1 MAVLI
6 CKMCGG
12 NLEITEGMTTAKCPY
27 CGTTQTLPKL
37 DDEKR
42 LRLYDRANHFRRSN
56 DYDKAMAVYE
66 QILSEDQTDSEAYWS
81 IVLCR
86 YGIEYVEDP
95 NSHQRVPT
103 INRTQ
108 YTSVLA
114 DEDYKAALQYA
125 DVVQRQIYEKEAAAI
140 DSIQKGIW
148 QISRKEEHYDI
159 FICYKET
166 GEDGNRTKE
175 SVLADEIYYILTREG
190 YRVFCARIT
199 LEDKLG
205 MAYEPY
211 IFAAINSARVMVVL
225 GTSPENFQAVWVRN
239 EWSRYLSLI
248 RQGEKKVLIPAYRD
262 MDPYDLPKEFSHLQA
277 LDMSRIGFSQDL
289 LHGIRKILRESPAVT
304 RESIVPEQVRGIE
317 YQAVEVKTRK
327 TGWEP
332 YGWKRGILVAILLVA
347 AILLL
352 NAAAIYN
359 RWKKDHGEKIQDPA
373 VTEEG
378 ASGITDVT
386 DSDAVIEDYF
396 WDLQETDKTQV
407 REFSGVL
414 EQFVSAVYQC
424 PAKEVSDAQL
434 ARMKQ
439 LYIKRDWEEWQIGY
453 SSESPSWEQGGL
465 TDAEDGLTW
474 MVFSGD
480 AELRLGSLPRFTNL
494 QKLDVDTAVTAENIQ
509 GLSLESISAYFDSPV
524 EAASVIKHPEN
535 IRELGFNS
543 GAESLEGLQAFEN
556 LETLSIDYSEL
567 DTIDQMVNAKK
578 LKKLTLIADAS
589 LEDFTVLGK
598 LTDLEWLELEATG
611 LRSLNFAQNLQNL
624 KGIEVR
630 DAEIRSL
637 AGLENCTSLRSLS
650 VTDCIELKDLSLVQ
664 EFTDLEELTLD
675 VPYQCPDPELGGLK
689 NLKKLT
695 LEQYEDCS
703 FLQDMTGLT
712 QLHLSGCTFPENMD
726 FSKLTSLRDFSYTYT
741 TGVAMD
747 VAVVESIQSLERLSL
762 NGVTTYHDISGLF
775 AMPKLKEL
783 DISGMECEIDF
794 DAVRENTTLEIL
806 HMDDMILFENAWES
820 SPMPGYI
827 TAGWDD
833 VELEE
838 NIDFLTR
845 FTGLRELYLAGN
857 GLTDISFAGQMPT
870 LEVLD
875 ISENYITQLRPLMG
889 LPSLK
894 KVICADNPLT
904 DKNVLGDSVVIDD
917 TPDDDWYN

>member
-95 NSHQRVPT
+95 NSHQRIPT

-140 DSIQKGIW
+140 DTIQQGIW
-148 QISRKEEHYDI
+148 QISRREEHYDI

-175 SVLADEIYYILTREG
+175 SVLADEIYYMLTREG

-239 EWSRYLSLI
+239 EWSRYLALI
-248 RQGEKKVLIPAYRD
+248 RQGARKVLIPAYRD
-262 MDPYDLPKEFSHLQA
+262 MDPYNLPKEFSHLQA
-277 LDMSRIGFSQDL
+277 LDMSKIGFSQDL
-289 LHGIRKILRESPAVT
+289 LHGIRRILRESPVAT
-304 RESIVPEQVRGIE
+304 RGSIAPEQFRGIE
-317 YQAVEVKTRK
+317 YQEVGVKSRK

-332 YGWKRGILVAILLVA
+332 YGWKRGVLIAFLLIA
-347 AILLL
+347 SIFLL
-352 NAAAIYN
+352 NAKAIYD
-359 RWKKDHGEKIQDPA
+359 RWKMNHEEKAENTA
-373 VTEEG
+373 VTKEEFDK
-378 ASGITDVT
+378 ITDAIN
-386 DSDAVIEDYF
+386 SDTEIEEYF
-396 WDLQETDKTQV
+396 WEYQETEETSG

-414 EQFVSAVYQC
+414 EQFVSTVYQC

-434 ARMKQ
+434 AKIKQ
-439 LYIKRDWEEWQIGY
+439 LYIKRDWEAWQIGY
-453 SSESPSWEQGGL
+453 SSESPSWEQDGL
-465 TDAEDGLTW
+465 TDSDDGITW
-474 MVFSGD
+474 MSFSRD
-480 AELRLGSLPRFTNL
+480 AELRLGSLPRFKNL
-494 QKLDVDTAVTAENIQ
+494 QRLDVDTAVTAENIQ
-509 GLSLESISAYFDSPV
+509 GLSLESISAYFDSPA
-524 EAASVIKHPEN
+524 EAASMLKHPEN
-535 IRELGFNS
+535 IRELGFNA
-543 GAESLEGLQAFEN
+543 GAESLDGLEAFGN
-556 LETLSIDYSEL
+556 LETLYVDYSEL
-567 DTIDQMVNAKK
+567 DTIDQLINLKQ
-578 LKKLTLIADAS
+578 LKKLTLIVEEP
-589 LEDFTVLGK
+589 LTDFTVLGK
-598 LTDLEWLELEATG
+598 LTDLEWLELEAMG
-611 LRSLNFAQNLQNL
+611 LRSLNFAESLQNL
-624 KGIEVR
+624 RGLEVR
-630 DAEIRSL
+630 DAKIRSL
-637 AGLENCTSLRSLS
+637 AGLENCTLLSSLS
-650 VTDCIELKDLSLVQ
+650 VTGCIELKDLSLVQ

-675 VPYQCPDPELGGLK
+675 VPYQCPDPELSGLT

-695 LEQYEDCS
+695 LEQFDDCS
-703 FLQDMTGLT
+703 FLEDMTGLT
-712 QLHLSGCTFPENMD
+712 QLHLSGCTLPENMD
-726 FSKLTSLRDFSYTYT
+726 FSKMTSLRDFSYTYT
-741 TGVAMD
+741 TGIAME
-747 VAVVESIQSLERLSL
+747 VSAVESMRSLERLSL

-775 AMPKLKEL
+775 ALPNLKEL
-783 DISGMECEIDF
+783 NISGMECEIDF
-794 DAVRENTTLEIL
+794 DAVKENATLEIL
-806 HMDDMILFENAWES
+806 HMDDMLLFENAWETS
-820 SPMPGYI
+820 VQPGFV

-833 VELEE
+833 VDFEE
-838 NIDFLTR
+838 NIGFLTR
-845 FTGLRELYLAGN
+845 FTGLKELYLAGN
-857 GLTDISFAGQMPT
+857 GLTDITFAAEMPT
-870 LEVLD
+870 LEILD
-875 ISENYITQLRPLMG
+875 ISENYITELRPLMG

-904 DKNVLGDSVVIDD
+904 DKNVLGDSVVIVDI
-917 TPDDDWYN
+917 PDEEW

>member
-12 NLEITEGMTTAKCPY
+12 NLEITEGMTTTKCPY
-27 CGTTQTLPKL
+27 CGTNQTLPKL

-95 NSHQRVPT
+95 NNHQRIPT

-114 DEDYKAALQYA
+114 DEDYKAALRYA

-140 DSIQKGIW
+140 DIIQKGIW

-166 GEDGNRTKE
+166 GEDGSRTKE
-175 SVLADEIYYILTREG
+175 SVLADEIYYILTQEG

-248 RQGEKKVLIPAYRD
+248 RQGENKVLIPAYRD
-262 MDPYDLPKEFSHLQA
+262 MDPYNLPQEFSHLQA
-277 LDMSRIGFSQDL
+277 LDMSKIGFSHDL
-289 LHGIRKILRESPAVT
+289 LRGIRKILADHSDIT
-304 RESIVPEQVRGIE
+304 RKGMIPEQVKGIE
-317 YQAVEVKTRK
+317 YQEVEVKRRK

-332 YGWKRGILVAILLVA
+332 YGWKRGVLVAFLLVTS
-347 AILLL
+347 ILLL
-352 NAAAIYN
+352 NAGGIYN
-359 RWKKDHGEKIQDPA
+359 RWKKDHGEK
-373 VTEEG
+373 TENAAITKEEYDD
-378 ASGITDVT
+378 ITDAIE
-386 DSDAVIEDYF
+386 SDTELEDYL
-396 WDLQETDKTQV
+396 WDLQETEKAQIK
-407 REFSGVL
+407 EFSGVL

-424 PAKEVSDAQL
+424 PAKEVSDSQL
-434 ARMKQ
+434 ARIKQ
-439 LYIKRDWEEWQIGY
+439 LYIKREWGEWQIGY
-453 SSESPSWEQGGL
+453 SSESPSWEQDAL
-465 TDAEDGLTW
+465 TDSEDDLTW
-474 MVFSGD
+474 MIFSGD
-480 AELRLGSLPRFTNL
+480 EELRLGGLNRFKNL
-494 QKLDVDTAVTAENIQ
+494 QKLDVDMVVTAENIQ
-509 GLSLESISAYFDSPV
+509 GLSLESISAYFDSPI
-524 EAASVIKHPEN
+524 EAASIIKHPEN

-543 GAESLEGLQAFEN
+543 TVESLEGLKAFGN
-556 LETLSIDYSEL
+556 LETLYIDHSEL
-567 DTIDQMVNAKK
+567 DTIDQMVNVKN
-578 LKKLTLIADAS
+578 LKKLTLVADES
-589 LEDFTVLGK
+589 LKDFTVLGK
-598 LTDLEWLELEATG
+598 LTNLEWLKLEAMG
-611 LRSLNFAQNLQNL
+611 LRSLKFAENLRNL
-624 KGIEVR
+624 RGLEVSNT
-630 DAEIRSL
+630 EIRSL
-637 AGLENCTSLRSLS
+637 AGLENCTSLSSLS

-664 EFTDLEELTLD
+664 KFINLEELTLD
-675 VPYQCPDPELGGLK
+675 VPYQCSAPELDGLK
-689 NLKKLT
+689 NLTKLT
-695 LEQYEDCS
+695 LGQYEDCS

-712 QLHLSGCTFPENMD
+712 QLHLSGCILPDNMD

-741 TGVAMD
+741 TGLAMD
-747 VAVVESIQSLERLSL
+747 VEIVESMQSLERLSL
-762 NGVTTYHDISGLF
+762 NGVTTYQDISGMF
-775 AMPKLKEL
+775 AMPDLKEL
-783 DISGMECEIDF
+783 NISGMECEINF
-794 DAVRENTTLEIL
+794 DAVEENATLEIL
-806 HMDDMILFENAWES
+806 HMDDMKLFENAWES

-845 FTGLRELYLAGN
+845 FTGLKELYLAGN

-875 ISENYITQLRPLMG
+875 ISENYITELRPLMG

-917 TPDDDWYN
+917 TPEEEWFD

>member
-95 NSHQRVPT
+95 VSHQRIPT

-140 DSIQKGIW
+140 DTIQKGIW
-148 QISRKEEHYDI
+148 QISRREEHYDI

-175 SVLADEIYYILTREG
+175 SVLADEIYYMLTREG

-262 MDPYDLPKEFSHLQA
+262 MNPYDLPKEFSHLQA
-277 LDMSRIGFSQDL
+277 LDMSKLGFSQDL
-289 LHGIRKILRESPAVT
+289 LHGIRKILRENPAET
-304 RESIVPEQVRGIE
+304 RGSSAPGPVKGIE
-317 YQAVEVKTRK
+317 YQEVEVKRRK

-332 YGWKRGILVAILLVA
+332 YGWKRGVLVAFLLVA
-347 AILLL
+347 SITLL
-352 NAAAIYN
+352 NAKGIYN
-359 RWKKDHGEKIQDPA
+359 RWQMDHGEKTENTA
-373 VTEEG
+373 VSKEE
-378 ASGITDVT
+378 SGEITDVT
-386 DSDAVIEDYF
+386 DLDAEIEEYI
-396 WDLQETDKTQV
+396 WNLQETERTSG

-434 ARMKQ
+434 AKMKQ
-439 LYIKRDWEEWQIGY
+439 LCIKRDWEEWQIGY
-453 SSESPSWEQGGL
+453 SSESPSWEQDVL
-465 TDAEDGLTW
+465 TDADDGLTW
-474 MVFSGD
+474 LIFSGD
-480 AELRLGSLPRFTNL
+480 AELRLGSLPRFKSL
-494 QKLDVDTAVTAENIQ
+494 QRLDVDTAVTAENIQ

-524 EAASVIKHPEN
+524 EAASMLKHPEN
-535 IRELGFNS
+535 IRELGFNA
-543 GAESLEGLQAFEN
+543 GVESLDGLEAFGN
-556 LETLSIDYSEL
+556 LETLYIDYSEL
-567 DTIDQMVNAKK
+567 DTIDQLINLKK
-578 LKKLTLIADAS
+578 LKKLTLIV
-589 LEDFTVLGK
+589 EDPLTDFSVLGK
-598 LTDLEWLELEATG
+598 LTDLECLELEAVG
-611 LRSLNFAQNLQNL
+611 MRSLNFAENLRNL
-624 KGIEVR
+624 RGLEVR

-637 AGLENCTSLRSLS
+637 VGLENCTSLSRLS
-650 VTDCIELKDLSLVQ
+650 VTGCMELRDLSLVQ

-675 VPYQCPDPELGGLK
+675 VPYQCPDPELGRLV

-695 LEQYEDCS
+695 LEQFEDCS

-712 QLHLSGCTFPENMD
+712 QLHLSGCTLPENMD
-726 FSKLTSLRDFSYTYT
+726 FSKLTSLKDFSYTYT
-741 TGVAMD
+741 TGIAMEVA
-747 VAVVESIQSLERLSL
+747 AVESMQSLERLSL

-775 AMPKLKEL
+775 AMPNLKEL
-783 DISGMECEIDF
+783 NISGMECEIDF
-794 DAVRENTTLEIL
+794 DAVKENAILEIL
-806 HMDDMILFENAWES
+806 HMDDMLLFENAWETS
-820 SPMPGYI
+820 MQPGVV

-833 VELEE
+833 VDFEE
-838 NIDFLTR
+838 NIGFLTR
-845 FTGLRELYLAGN
+845 FTGLKELYLAGN
-857 GLTDISFAGQMPT
+857 GLTDLTFAGEMRT

-875 ISENYITQLRPLMG
+875 ISENYIAELRPLMG

-904 DKNVLGDSVVIDD
+904 DKNVLGDSVVIVD
-917 TPDDDWYN
+917 TQDEEW